1 MRKLIAKDGYVFAL
15 KDRSDVYD
23 NILYLGIYDSEDNYI
38 EITIKEGEDIKREI
52 RLKDEEEELR
62 RREELR

>member
-15 KDRSDVYD
+15 KDRSEVYD